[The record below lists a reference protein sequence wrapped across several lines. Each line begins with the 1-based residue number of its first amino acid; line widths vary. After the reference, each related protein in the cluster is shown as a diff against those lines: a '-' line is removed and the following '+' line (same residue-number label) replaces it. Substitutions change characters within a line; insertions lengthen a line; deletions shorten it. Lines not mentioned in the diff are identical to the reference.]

1 MMRRPPRSTL
11 FPYTTLFRSLAGGAA
26 VAAVIGGRP
35 GPRHV
40 VVLRATARRGH
51 VGEGQRRAGVA
62 GVGRRG
68 GGKTGRRRAF
78 NGRRSWQRRDH
89 RGDRVHHVNHLAG
102 GAAVAAV
109 IGGRPGPRHGGAL
122 RGTPRPVHVRV
133 GQRPSGDA
141 GVGRR
146 RGGKTG
152 RRRAFNGRR
161 SWQRRDN
168 PDEHTPHVH
177 PRSGVACG
185 ALLVSSRPGPRH
197 VVVLRATARRG
208 HVGEGQRRAC
218 VPGVG
223 RRGGKSVV
231 RGKSVDV
238 GGRRIIQ
245 KKRGGRVHHVNHLDA
260 GAPLSGVCGA
270 GPAP

>member
-1 MMRRPPRSTL
+1 RGDRVHHVNH
-11 FPYTTLFRSLAGGAA
+11 LAGGAA

-40 VVLRATARRGH
+40 VVLRATARRRH

-62 GVGRRG
+62 GVGRRR

-78 NGRRSWQRRDH
+78 NGRRSGQRRDH

-109 IGGRPGPRHGGAL
+109 IGGRPGPRHVVVLRATARRRHVGEGQCRAGVAGVGRWSGQRRDPRGDRVHHVNHLAGGAAVAAVIGGRPGPRHVVVL
-122 RGTPRPVHVRV
+122 RATARRRHVGYRQGGLRV
-133 GQRPSGDA
+133 A

-161 SWQRRDN
+161 
-168 PDEHTPHVH
+168 
-177 PRSGVACG
+177 
-185 ALLVSSRPGPRH
+185 
-197 VVVLRATARRG
+197 
-208 HVGEGQRRAC
+208 
-218 VPGVG
+218 
-223 RRGGKSVV
+223 
-231 RGKSVDV
+231 
-238 GGRRIIQ
+238 
-245 KKRGGRVHHVNHLDA
+245 
-260 GAPLSGVCGA
+260 
-270 GPAP
+270 